1 MNRTYYKLN
10 IDDVI
15 EIVSD
20 YLAENSGYKTF
31 ATNTRVFEDE
41 GNWNMVI
48 AIGEADDFEIHKID
62 MEELNKNIKYN
73 GIHGQKGCWQSD
85 DEIKETIKVF
95 LANNKNTRIINSI
108 IYRIKHLFDK

>member
-1 MNRTYYKLN
+1 MNRIYYKLN

-41 GNWNMVI
+41 GNWYMVI
-48 AIGEADDFEIHKID
+48 AIGEADDLEIHKID
-62 MEELNKNIKYN
+62 MEELNKNIDYN
-73 GIHGQKGCWQSD
+73 GIHGLKGCWQG
-85 DEIKETIKVF
+85 DEKIKETINEF
-95 LANNKNTRIINSI
+95 LSNNKNSGIMNKIICE
-108 IYRIKHLFDK
+108 IKKLFYK

>member
-31 ATNTRVFEDE
+31 ATNTRIFEDE
-41 GNWNMVI
+41 ENWNMVI
-48 AIGEADDFEIHKID
+48 AIGEAEDLEIHNIN
-62 MEELNKNIKYN
+62 MEEINKSISYN

-85 DEIKETIKVF
+85 EEIKETIKGF
-95 LANNKNTRIINSI
+95 LENNKNNRKINKLI
-108 IYRIKHLFDK
+108 GKIKNLFGK